1 MPGQKT
7 LNQER
12 ASFALKEVK
21 SIKDS
26 ENIEASVKEKYAS
39 NAKKLPALITT
50 NGLIPTLAFLKSKE
64 ETRPLY
70 DTMNEWLKRKVFS
83 KDDTM
88 NERLKEKGFSNNN
101 DDDALE
107 YLLTCNFST
116 LRLATM
122 EAIAFANWLK
132 RMVEIEIKIGGK

>member
-12 ASFALKEVK
+12 ANFALEKVK
-21 SIKDS
+21 DIKSD
-26 ENIEASVKEKYAS
+26 KEKYAS

-64 ETRPLY
+64 EIKPLY
-70 DTMNEWLKRKVFS
+70 DTMNEWLKK
-83 KDDTM
+83 
-88 NERLKEKGFSNNN
+88 KGFSNNN

-107 YLLTCNFST
+107 YLLTCDFST

-122 EAIAFANWLK
+122 EAMAFANWLK
-132 RMVEIEIKIGGK
+132 RMVEIEKI

>member
-12 ASFALKEVK
+12 ARFALEKVK
-21 SIKDS
+21 K
-26 ENIEASVKEKYAS
+26 ASVKEKYAS

-50 NGLIPTLAFLKSKE
+50 NGLIPTLAFLKSKD
-64 ETRPLY
+64 ETRPVY
-70 DTMNEWLKRKVFS
+70 NTINEWLKQEGFTENN
-83 KDDTM
+83 KDV
-88 NERLKEKGFSNNN
+88 
-101 DDDALE
+101 LE
-107 YLLTCNFST
+107 YLLGCNFST

-132 RMVEIEIKIGGK
+132 RMVEIEMK

>member
-12 ASFALKEVK
+12 AEFALKKVK
-21 SIKDS
+21 NIKDS
-26 ENIEASVKEKYAS
+26 KNIEASVKDKYAS
-39 NAKKLPALITT
+39 NVKRLPALIIT

-64 ETRPLY
+64 EIKPLY
-70 DTMNEWLKRKVFS
+70 DTMNEWLK
-83 KDDTM
+83 
-88 NERLKEKGFSNNN
+88 EKGFNNNN

-107 YLLTCNFST
+107 YLLTCDFSI

-132 RMVEIEIKIGGK
+132 RMVEIEKI

>member
-1 MPGQKT
+1 MPGQET

-12 ASFALKEVK
+12 ARFAFNEVK
-21 SIKDS
+21 GIKELYKEKKDK
-26 ENIEASVKEKYAS
+26 IEKYAS
-39 NAKKLPALITT
+39 NAKKLPALIAT

-64 ETRPLY
+64 EIRPLY

-88 NERLKEKGFSNNN
+88 NERLKEKGFSKDNK
-101 DDDALE
+101 DVLE
-107 YLLTCNFST
+107 YLLVCDFST

-132 RMVEIEIKIGGK
+132 RMVEIEKI

>member
-12 ASFALKEVK
+12 ARFAFNEVK
-21 SIKDS
+21 GIKELYKEKKDK
-26 ENIEASVKEKYAS
+26 IEKYAS

-50 NGLIPTLAFLKSKE
+50 NGLIPTLAFLKSKD
-64 ETRPLY
+64 ETRPVY
-70 DTMNEWLKRKVFS
+70 NTINEWLKQEGFTENN
-83 KDDTM
+83 KDV
-88 NERLKEKGFSNNN
+88 
-101 DDDALE
+101 LE
-107 YLLTCNFST
+107 YLLGCNFST

-132 RMVEIEIKIGGK
+132 RMVEIEIKGENKDE

>member
-12 ASFALKEVK
+12 ARFAFNEVK
-21 SIKDS
+21 GIKELYKEKKDK
-26 ENIEASVKEKYAS
+26 IEKYAS

-64 ETRPLY
+64 ETMPVY
-70 DTMNEWLKRKVFS
+70 KTMNEWLIK
-83 KDDTM
+83 
-88 NERLKEKGFSNNN
+88 KGFANNN
-101 DDDALE
+101 DALG
-107 YLLTCNFST
+107 YLLTCDFST

-122 EAIAFANWLK
+122 EAVTFANWLK
-132 RMVEIEIKIGGK
+132 RMVEIEMKQEGETNG

>member
-12 ASFALKEVK
+12 ARFAFNEVK
-21 SIKDS
+21 GIKELYKEKKDK
-26 ENIEASVKEKYAS
+26 IEKYAS

-50 NGLIPTLAFLKSKE
+50 NGLIPTLAFLKSKK
-64 ETRPLY
+64 ETMPVY
-70 DTMNEWLKRKVFS
+70 NTINEWLKQEGFTEKN
-83 KDDTM
+83 KDV
-88 NERLKEKGFSNNN
+88 
-101 DDDALE
+101 LE
-107 YLLTCNFST
+107 YLLGCNFST

-132 RMVEIEIKIGGK
+132 RMVEIEMK

>member
-12 ASFALKEVK
+12 AEFALKKVRDIK
-21 SIKDS
+21 SD
-26 ENIEASVKEKYAS
+26 KEKYAS

-64 ETRPLY
+64 EIKPLY
-70 DTMNEWLKRKVFS
+70 DTMNEWLKSKGFS
-83 KDDTM
+83 KDD
-88 NERLKEKGFSNNN
+88 K
-101 DDDALE
+101 DVLE
-107 YLLTCNFST
+107 YLLDCDFST

-132 RMVEIEIKIGGK
+132 RMVEIEIEDGGN

>member
-12 ASFALKEVK
+12 ARFALEKVQ
-21 SIKDS
+21 
-26 ENIEASVKEKYAS
+26 NIEASLKEKYAS

-64 ETRPLY
+64 ETMPVY
-70 DTMNEWLKRKVFS
+70 KTMNEWLIK
-83 KDDTM
+83 
-88 NERLKEKGFSNNN
+88 KGFANN
-101 DDDALE
+101 DNALE
-107 YLLTCNFST
+107 CLLTCDFST

-132 RMVEIEIKIGGK
+132 RMVEIEIKGENKDE

>member
-1 MPGQKT
+1 MVEQNKKIKT

-12 ASFALKEVK
+12 ASFAFNEVE
-21 SIKDS
+21 SIKKLDKDK
-26 ENIEASVKEKYAS
+26 KEKYAS

-64 ETRPLY
+64 EIKPLY
-70 DTMNEWLKRKVFS
+70 DTMNEWLK
-83 KDDTM
+83 
-88 NERLKEKGFSNNN
+88 EKGFNNNN

-107 YLLTCNFST
+107 YLLTCDFST

-122 EAIAFANWLK
+122 EAMAFANWLK
-132 RMVEIEIKIGGK
+132 RMVEIEMKIGEK

>member
-12 ASFALKEVK
+12 AEFALKKVK
-21 SIKDS
+21 NIKDS
-26 ENIEASVKEKYAS
+26 KNIEASVKDKYAS
-39 NAKKLPALITT
+39 NVKRLPALIIT

-64 ETRPLY
+64 EIKPLY
-70 DTMNEWLKRKVFS
+70 DTMNEW
-83 KDDTM
+83 
-88 NERLKEKGFSNNN
+88 LKEKGFSNNN

-107 YLLTCNFST
+107 YLLTCDFSI

-132 RMVEIEIKIGGK
+132 RMVEIEKI

>member
-12 ASFALKEVK
+12 AEFALKKVK
-21 SIKDS
+21 NIKDS
-26 ENIEASVKEKYAS
+26 KNIEASVKDKYAS
-39 NAKKLPALITT
+39 NVKRLPALIIT

-64 ETRPLY
+64 EIKPLY
-70 DTMNEWLKRKVFS
+70 DTMNEWLK
-83 KDDTM
+83 
-88 NERLKEKGFSNNN
+88 EKGFNNNN

-107 YLLTCNFST
+107 YLLTCDFST

-122 EAIAFANWLK
+122 EAMAFANWLK
-132 RMVEIEIKIGGK
+132 RMVEIEMKIGEK